1 LTPEREDK
9 NKKQNAERQRAY
21 RERKSNELTVEERE
35 EQRKKRDEQQRDYRQ
50 RKSNELTVE
59 EREEQRKKRAE
70 QQRDYRQRR
79 QYSTNIHVSANAELD
94 EEEDSTKVRT
104 LEDIYRRAP
113 RVTLAEINN
122 VENVE
127 EVQMEEVPIANL
139 VIDEEIQ
146 IDDNVFVSFEEMNI
160 RHRKFRDRIDRLAE
174 VQMCISSI

>member
-1 LTPEREDK
+1 LT
-9 NKKQNAERQRAY
+9 A
-21 RERKSNELTVEERE
+21 
-35 EQRKKRDEQQRDYRQ
+35 
-50 RKSNELTVE
+50 E